1 MNTSSNTIA
10 EIRSAI
16 ESLEYKLRCW
26 RAECGDP
33 RSNMKRSDV
42 AFLERQIA
50 KLEKLEAKVNA
61 DLDAVLAAVKTHTE
75 NW

>member
-1 MNTSSNTIA
+1 
-10 EIRSAI
+10 
-16 ESLEYKLRCW
+16 
-26 RAECGDP
+26 
-33 RSNMKRSDV
+33 MKRSDV